1 MRQVRICIYGGTDLD
16 DTAHAFI
23 SALSY
28 QILNSMAAVIV
39 TGGFKLDDNNPNA
52 ISTDMAAL
60 EGAVSYANDTG
71 TELKD
76 CYEAWIPEPT
86 LDSRSDNK
94 EAERMTEQDGV
105 TLRVMKGRTPLGRRL
120 AMVAG
125 VDFIVT
131 ISGKVH
137 TEVVIE
143 QSLELGLPVLPIPE
157 AGGDSKDAI
166 EKHGDRIAAAFE
178 PGALKQCLDL
188 VKQNIGADPNTAA
201 RAVVELIGKAK
212 LGRCLILLP
221 YDDEHNATYPLIE
234 KAVSRHMVPLR
245 LDRLPRSDAIYSS
258 FADSI
263 RSSAAVT
270 ADITVLNDNVMY
282 EIGYAH
288 GLGLKPLL
296 YTRTAARLDDLPVYF
311 RTLNVR
317 LASDENPLDVL
328 IDEYLTSFQAARGIH
343 QANKSL

>member
-16 DTAHAFI
+16 GMPTDFI

-28 QILNSMAAVIV
+28 QILDSMPAVIV
-39 TGGFKLDDNNPNA
+39 TGGFKYDHHKSQA
-52 ISTDMAAL
+52 ISTDAAAL
-60 EGAVSYANDTG
+60 TGALGYANENGVD
-71 TELKD
+71 LKE

-86 LDSRSDNK
+86 LDVRSDKK
-94 EAERMTEQDGV
+94 EPERMNETDGV
-105 TLRVMKGRTPLGRRL
+105 TVRVMKGRTPLGRRL

-125 VDFIVT
+125 VDFVVT

-143 QSLELGLPVLPIPE
+143 QSLELGLPVLPIPD
-157 AGGDSKDAI
+157 AGGDSRDLLN
-166 EKHGDRIAAAFE
+166 KHRPRIAAAFE
-178 PGALKQCLDL
+178 AGALDQCLHL
-188 VKQNIGADPNTAA
+188 VKEHIATDPKAAA

-212 LGRCLILLP
+212 LGKCLILLP
-221 YDDEHNATYPLIE
+221 YDNEHNATYPVIE
-234 KAVSRHMVPLR
+234 QAVGRHMIPLR

-263 RSSAAVT
+263 RSSAAVI
-270 ADITVLNDNVMY
+270 ADITELNDNVMY

-296 YTRTAARLDDLPVYF
+296 YTRISARLDDLPVYF

-317 LASDENPLDVL
+317 LASDASPLDVL
-328 IDEYLTSFQAARGIH
+328 IDEYLTSFKAARGIH
-343 QANKSL
+343 QQTQ

>member
-1 MRQVRICIYGGTDLD
+1 MRQIRICIYGGTDLD
-16 DTAHAFI
+16 DMAQAFI

-39 TGGFKLDDNNPNA
+39 TGGFKLDDNNPGA
-52 ISTDMAAL
+52 VSTDMAAL
-60 EGAVSYANDTG
+60 EGASAYANDTG
-71 TELKD
+71 TDLKE
-76 CYEAWIPEPT
+76 CFEAWIPEPT
-86 LDSRSDNK
+86 LDARTDNK
-94 EAERMTEQDGV
+94 EAERMTEEDGV

-131 ISGKVH
+131 LSGKMH

-143 QSLELGLPVLPIPE
+143 QSLELGLPVLPIPD
-157 AGGDSKDAI
+157 AGGDSKDLL
-166 EKHGDRIAAAFE
+166 EKHGDRVAAAFE
-178 PGALKQCLDL
+178 PGTLEQCLDV
-188 VKQNIGADPNTAA
+188 VKQNIAADPNTAA

-221 YDDEHNATYPLIE
+221 YDEEHNATYPLIE
-234 KAVSRHMVPLR
+234 KAVARHMVPLR

-296 YTRTAARLDDLPVYF
+296 YTRKAGRLDDLPVYF

>member
-39 TGGFKLDDNNPNA
+39 TGGFRLDDNNPNA

-178 PGALKQCLDL
+178 PGALEQCLDV
-188 VKQNIGADPNTAA
+188 VKQSIAADPNTAA

-221 YDDEHNATYPLIE
+221 YDEEHNATYPLIE
-234 KAVSRHMVPLR
+234 KAVARHMVPFGEFKVKVCFKPAIRWRSRGGRVPTPRGYPASPPENLLFVVWKR
-245 LDRLPRSDAIYSS
+245 HSASRPQKEKISWRDYVPPNLPER
-258 FADSI
+258 
-263 RSSAAVT
+263 
-270 ADITVLNDNVMY
+270 
-282 EIGYAH
+282 
-288 GLGLKPLL
+288 
-296 YTRTAARLDDLPVYF
+296 
-311 RTLNVR
+311 
-317 LASDENPLDVL
+317 
-328 IDEYLTSFQAARGIH
+328 
-343 QANKSL
+343 